1 MRQFQLVS
9 DYRPAGS
16 QPEAIESIAGGLERG
31 LKYQNILGVTGSGKT
46 YTMAAIIERLQR
58 PALVIAHNKTLAA
71 QLCSEFR
78 EFFPNNAVEYFV
90 SYYDYYMPESYI
102 PETDLYLE
110 KDSSVNA
117 EIDRLRH
124 SATRAVLERRD
135 TIIVASV
142 SCIYGIG
149 PKETYLATS
158 IELKVGDVIDLDGFI
173 KDLVGI
179 DFKRNDFALD
189 RGMFRIRGDIIE
201 VQPIDS
207 DFIIRIFLFGDEVE
221 NIYIVN
227 FLTGEILEKRD
238 AVHIFPATHFVTTEA
253 NIDRALKEIQD
264 ELDERVEYF
273 RSRDM
278 LVEAQRI
285 HQRTTFDMEM
295 IRELGY
301 CSGIENYSR
310 IMDGRAPGSTPHC
323 LIEYF
328 PEDFIMFVD
337 ESHQSIPQLRAMY
350 NGDRSRKVNLVDY
363 GFRLPSA
370 LDNRPLKFDEFEK
383 LVHQVV
389 WVSATPGP
397 YEKELTENTAEL
409 VIRPTGLL
417 DPEVIVRPSEG
428 QIDDLIGEISQ
439 RAARGE
445 RTLVTTLTKKMA
457 ESLSEY
463 LKELDIK
470 VQYLHSEIKTIERTE
485 ILRDLRLG
493 VYDVL
498 VGINLL
504 REGLDL
510 PEVSLVAILDA
521 DKEGFL
527 RSETSLVQTIGRA
540 ARHERGT
547 VIMYADTVTESM
559 EKAIGETRRRRELQK
574 EYNRVHGI
582 TPHTVRKDVRN
593 MIEGLSGGGNGN
605 SPEGAPE
612 LIDVENLDQYLK
624 QLERDMKAAAKD
636 LNFEE
641 AADIRDRIKEIKRLK
656 LL

>member
-1 MRQFQLVS
+1 MRPFQLVS
-9 DYRPAGS
+9 DFTPAGS
-16 QPEAIESIAGGLERG
+16 QPEAIASVAGGLLDG

-46 YTMAAIIERLQR
+46 YTMAKIIEQVQR

-78 EFFPNNAVEYFV
+78 EFFPGNAVEYFV

-102 PETDLYLE
+102 PETDLFLE
-110 KDSSVNA
+110 KDSSINT

-149 PKETYLATS
+149 PKETYLETS
-158 IELKVGDVIDLDGFI
+158 IELKAGDTIDLDNLI
-173 KDLVGI
+173 KELVQI

-189 RGMFRIRGDIIE
+189 RGLFRIRGDIIE
-201 VQPIDS
+201 IQPIDS
-207 DFIIRIFLFGDEVE
+207 DLVIRIFLFGDEIE
-221 NIYIVN
+221 EIYIVN
-227 FLTGEILEKRD
+227 ILTGEIVDKRD

-253 NIDRALKEIQD
+253 NIDRALKEIQE

-273 RSRDM
+273 TSRNM
-278 LVEAQRI
+278 LLEAQRI
-285 HQRTTFDMEM
+285 RQRTTFDMEM

-328 PEDFIMFVD
+328 PDDFIMFID

-350 NGDRSRKVNLVDY
+350 NGDRSRKQNLVDY

-370 LDNRPLKFDEFEK
+370 LDNRPLRFEEFER
-383 LVHQVV
+383 LVNQVV

-397 YEKELTENTAEL
+397 YELEHTQNTAEL
-409 VIRPTGLL
+409 IIRPTGLL
-417 DPEVIVRPSEG
+417 DPEIIVHPSEN
-428 QIDDLIGEISQ
+428 QIPHLIGEIAA
-439 RAARGE
+439 RTARGE
-445 RTLVTTLTKKMA
+445 RVLVTTLTKKMA
-457 ESLSEY
+457 EDLTDY
-463 LKELDIK
+463 LKEMDIK

-527 RSETSLVQTIGRA
+527 RSETSLIQTIGRA

-547 VIMYADTVTESM
+547 VIMYADRETDSM
-559 EKAIGETRRRRELQK
+559 KKAISETRRRRSLQQQYNK
-574 EYNRVHGI
+574 EHGI
-582 TPHTVRKDVRN
+582 TPRSVKKSVRDMLEGVAGSGSSSGEDALEILDMEN
-593 MIEGLSGGGNGN
+593 IE
-605 SPEGAPE
+605 E
-612 LIDVENLDQYLK
+612 YLK
-624 QLERDMKAAAKD
+624 KLEKDMKAAAKA

-641 AADIRDRIKEIKRLK
+641 AADIRDKIKEIRRLRSK
-656 LL
+656 

>member
-1 MRQFQLVS
+1 MRQFQLIS

-16 QPEAIESIAGGLERG
+16 QPEAIDSIAGGLERG

-110 KDSSVNA
+110 KDSSINT

-149 PKETYLATS
+149 PKETYLETS
-158 IELKVGDVIDLDGFI
+158 IELKVGDVIDLDCLI
-173 KDLVGI
+173 RDLVGI

-189 RGMFRIRGDIIE
+189 RGLFRIRGDIIE

-207 DFIIRIFLFGDEVE
+207 DYVIRIFLFGDEVE

-238 AVHIFPATHFVTTEA
+238 SVHIFPATHFVTTAA

-264 ELDERVEYF
+264 ELDQRVEYF
-273 RSRDM
+273 RSRGM
-278 LVEAQRI
+278 LLEAQRI

-310 IMDGRAPGSTPHC
+310 IMDGREPGSTPHC

-328 PEDFIMFVD
+328 PDDFIMFID

-363 GFRLPSA
+363 GFRL
-370 LDNRPLKFDEFEK
+370 
-383 LVHQVV
+383 
-389 WVSATPGP
+389 
-397 YEKELTENTAEL
+397 
-409 VIRPTGLL
+409 
-417 DPEVIVRPSEG
+417 
-428 QIDDLIGEISQ
+428 
-439 RAARGE
+439 
-445 RTLVTTLTKKMA
+445 
-457 ESLSEY
+457 
-463 LKELDIK
+463 
-470 VQYLHSEIKTIERTE
+470 
-485 ILRDLRLG
+485 
-493 VYDVL
+493 
-498 VGINLL
+498 
-504 REGLDL
+504 
-510 PEVSLVAILDA
+510 
-521 DKEGFL
+521 
-527 RSETSLVQTIGRA
+527 
-540 ARHERGT
+540 
-547 VIMYADTVTESM
+547 
-559 EKAIGETRRRRELQK
+559 
-574 EYNRVHGI
+574 
-582 TPHTVRKDVRN
+582 
-593 MIEGLSGGGNGN
+593 
-605 SPEGAPE
+605 
-612 LIDVENLDQYLK
+612 
-624 QLERDMKAAAKD
+624 
-636 LNFEE
+636 
-641 AADIRDRIKEIKRLK
+641 
-656 LL
+656 